1 MLFKGYRC
9 PLVAEVLGIHVLGI
23 MSVIKV
29 AHSIHIDYFSNYFI
43 V

>member
-9 PLVAEVLGIHVLGI
+9 PLVAEVLGI